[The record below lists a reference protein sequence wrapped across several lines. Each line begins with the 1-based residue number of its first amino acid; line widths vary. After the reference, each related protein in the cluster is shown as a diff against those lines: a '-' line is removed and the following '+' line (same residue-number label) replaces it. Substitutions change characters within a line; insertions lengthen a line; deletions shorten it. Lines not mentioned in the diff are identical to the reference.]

1 MNSITSHRRAM
12 CRMSARTASMELTSR
27 NIRIGIA
34 TVPRQRI
41 EITADADMLQAAL
54 LHKAETA
61 DRYVGWVLA
70 VCGLAVAVMA
80 WAGLLPGAGA

>member
-12 CRMSARTASMELTSR
+12 HRMSARTANMELTSR
-27 NIRIGIA
+27 GVRVGIA

-41 EITADADMLQAAL
+41 EITADADKLQAAL
-54 LHKAETA
+54 LTKADAA
-61 DRYVGWVLA
+61 DRYVGLVL
-70 VCGLAVAVMA
+70 VGCGLAVVVMA